1 MKPDSS
7 VSRRE
12 EVLGY
17 VDLINRIGNET
28 GLPKAQIRKVIE
40 SMLAISL
47 KHVRDFEGGRVRF
60 SRVLTLYSMMTKR
73 RTVNNPQDPGNRV
86 VSEPHLV
93 LRVSPGVKAREF
105 LAGGNWSEED
115 D

>member
-12 EVLGY
+12 DVLGY
-17 VDLINRIGNET
+17 VDLIDRVAKET
-28 GLPKAQIRKVIE
+28 GLSKANVRKVIE
-40 SMLAISL
+40 SMMAISL
-47 KHVRDFEGGRVRF
+47 KHIREHVGGRVRF
-60 SRVLTLYSMMTKR
+60 GRVMTLYSMMTSR

-93 LRVSPGVKAREF
+93 MRVAPGTRAKSY
-105 LAGGNWSEED
+105 LAGGNWSDED
-115 D
+115 